1 MENDSTNT
9 SETNKSI
16 LSRTSQ
22 FIEKHKNMIKNFRR
36 TLNLTLILAILYYVK
51 TSNITMDNIP
61 SVMGDIKD
69 VMSEIGKLH
78 NITSTV

>member
-61 SVMGDIKD
+61 LVMGDI
-69 VMSEIGKLH
+69 
-78 NITSTV
+78 STFVLMRYQISF

>member
-78 NITSTV
+78 NRNSTV